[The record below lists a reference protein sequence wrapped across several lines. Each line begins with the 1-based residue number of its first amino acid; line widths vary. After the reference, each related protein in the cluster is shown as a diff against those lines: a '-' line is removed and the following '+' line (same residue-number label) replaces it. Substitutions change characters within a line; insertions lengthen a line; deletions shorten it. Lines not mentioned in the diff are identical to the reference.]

1 MTAFLTTEP
10 TVDLA
15 TETAVDAAETIAL
28 KTFMERNG
36 NGVEPINN
44 PSRRKVGKNMEADR
58 EAYKQTIR

>member
-1 MTAFLTTEP
+1 MDLT
-10 TVDLA
+10 